1 MKKTI
6 FIIALLLSFNS
17 AFSQLKKGDELDKI
31 VAIVGKEIIMKSDID
46 GRIIM
51 MAQQNSAYNP
61 NDPKLREEV
70 LNNILEEKLLITK
83 AIEDS
88 IIVSDDEINQRWEVF
103 LQTSIRR
110 YGSEDRL
117 SSIYGMSIPRL
128 KIELTPEIKN
138 QLLSSKL
145 VERKFSNL
153 TVSQKEVVDF
163 YEEYKDSL
171 PNVPPSVELYHIV
184 KNVAASNEASDEVY
198 NLALRVRD
206 SLLKDSDFAEMAKK
220 YSGDYASASDGGN
233 LGWFDKGKL
242 FPEFE
247 TAAFKLQPGEISMP
261 VKTPF
266 GYHLI
271 ETLEKKENSINT
283 RHILFKVGQSTDDR
297 DLAKAKL
304 NEIRDSI
311 ISGGYEFEKFALRY
325 SDDKETRGFG
335 GLIGKVGLNELPGD
349 LAQTVE
355 SLEDGEISE
364 PLPYSNDPVNP
375 KYHIIY
381 RKRLIPS
388 HKPTLEDDYD
398 FISERAKFN
407 KRIDMYDEWIAE
419 LKEELYWEKI
429 D

>member
-1 MKKTI
+1 MQKTI
-6 FIIALLLSFNS
+6 FIIVLVLLTGS

-110 YGSEDRL
+110 YGSEERL
-117 SSIYGMSIPRL
+117 ASIYGMSIPRL

-153 TVSQKEVVDF
+153 NVSQKEVTDF
-163 YEEYKDSL
+163 YEKYKDSL

-184 KNVAASNEASDEVY
+184 KNVTASNEASDEVY
-198 NLALRVRD
+198 ELALRVRD
-206 SLLKDSDFAEMAKK
+206 SLLKDSDFAEMATK

-247 TAAFKLQPGEISMP
+247 NAAFKLQPGEISMP

-283 RHILFKVGQSTDDR
+283 RHILFKLGQSTDDR
-297 DLAKAKL
+297 ELAKAKL

-311 ISGGYEFEKFALRY
+311 IAGAYEFEKLALRY

-335 GLIGKVGLNELPGD
+335 GFIGKIPMNELPPD
-349 LAQTVE
+349 LAKTVE
-355 SLEDGEISE
+355 SLKDGEISE

-381 RKRLIPS
+381 RKKLLPA

-407 KRIDMYDEWIAE
+407 KRIEMYDEWIAE

>member
-1 MKKTI
+1 
-6 FIIALLLSFNS
+6 
-17 AFSQLKKGDELDKI
+17 
-31 VAIVGKEIIMKSDID
+31 
-46 GRIIM
+46 
-51 MAQQNSAYNP
+51 
-61 NDPKLREEV
+61 
-70 LNNILEEKLLITK
+70 
-83 AIEDS
+83 
-88 IIVSDDEINQRWEVF
+88 
-103 LQTSIRR
+103 
-110 YGSEDRL
+110 
-117 SSIYGMSIPRL
+117 MSIPRL

-283 RHILFKVGQSTDDR
+283 RHIYLKLVNPLTTGTWQKQNSMKLGTVLFQVV
-297 DLAKAKL
+297 
-304 NEIRDSI
+304 
-311 ISGGYEFEKFALRY
+311 YEFEKFALRY

-419 LKEELYWEKI
+419 LKEELYWEKN
-429 D
+429 